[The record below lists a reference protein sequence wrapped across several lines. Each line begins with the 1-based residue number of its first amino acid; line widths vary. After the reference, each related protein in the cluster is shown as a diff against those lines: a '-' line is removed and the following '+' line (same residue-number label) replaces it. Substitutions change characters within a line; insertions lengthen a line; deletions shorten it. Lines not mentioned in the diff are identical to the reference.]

1 MNPTFAAASSPK
13 FGKVIPTDRPTLLIV
28 DDEIGPRTSIKII
41 FQDSYRILLAESGES
56 ALELL
61 QDNQVD
67 VAILDILMAG
77 MTGTELLTKIKEHD
91 PLVEVIMLTAYET
104 LQTTREAL
112 RQGASDYLNK
122 PFDISTLRAAVDNAL
137 KKRQLALARKSATD
151 ELLQIREELEAQI
164 LNEQM
169 TRTQG
174 EIYANILHDIHNPL
188 SVVNL
193 YMDVLSQS
201 LKNPGNFEKHHEM
214 LLKEM
219 ECIKTE
225 VRHCF
230 NISRRYLGYLRQRD
244 EETHLASIN
253 ETLLDL
259 RKLLKTHPHLHENIL
274 SIELLQTDVLASIH
288 SIDLLQILLNLTS
301 NALQCTPQK
310 HEVRICVK
318 LSEEKLEQ
326 VVWKQ
331 NSQNR
336 FITGMAPS
344 ASPPTVILQVK
355 DNGPGITEKILD
367 QLFDVQVTTKVTH
380 QGTGLG
386 LTIIKRLIQAAGA
399 ALHIHTELGVGTI
412 CTLYLP

>member
-1 MNPTFAAASSPK
+1 MNQNPTVTASSK
-13 FGKVIPTDRPTLLIV
+13 FGNIVPEDCPTLLIV
-28 DDEIGPRTSIKII
+28 DDEIGPRTAVKII
-41 FQDSYRILLAESGES
+41 FQDTYRILLAESGES

-61 QDNQVD
+61 QENQAD

-77 MTGTELLTKIKEHD
+77 MTGTELLGKIKEQD

-112 RQGASDYLNK
+112 RHGASDYLNK
-122 PFDISTLRAAVDNAL
+122 PFDISTLRAAVDNAN
-137 KKRQLALARKSATD
+137 KKRQIAQSRKSATD
-151 ELLQIREELEAQI
+151 ELLQMKRELQDQI
-164 LNEQM
+164 LNEEM

-188 SVVNL
+188 SVINL

-201 LKNPGNFEKHHEM
+201 LKDPVNFEAHQET

-225 VRHCF
+225 VKHCF

-244 EETHLASIN
+244 EESNLASIN
-253 ETLLDL
+253 DTLLDL
-259 RKLLKTHPHLHENIL
+259 RKLLETHPHLHGNAL
-274 SIELLQTDVLASIH
+274 SIDLLPTDVNVSIH

-310 HEVRICVK
+310 HEVRISAK
-318 LSEEKLEQ
+318 LSGENQ
-326 VVWKQ
+326 DRTVWKQ

-344 ASPPTVILQVK
+344 APSPKVILEVK

-367 QLFDVQVTTKVTH
+367 QLFDVQVTTKLTH